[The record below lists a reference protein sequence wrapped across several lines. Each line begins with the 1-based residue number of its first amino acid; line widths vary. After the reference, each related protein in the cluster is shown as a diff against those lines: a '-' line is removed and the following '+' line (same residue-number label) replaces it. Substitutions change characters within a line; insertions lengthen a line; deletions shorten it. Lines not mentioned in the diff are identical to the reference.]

1 MWKLEFHT
9 IKTLYFRD
17 KLFLAIET
25 HSKMDMRDKFPK
37 ARKKNVVSF
46 VS

>member
-37 ARKKNVVSF
+37 ARKKKCSKF
-46 VS
+46 R